1 MWSEY
6 HRDQSRILVNLAKLT
21 RDPGTKETLM
31 RVAAQHAEMAYR
43 ARTRG
48 QTRPEPDTAKQSGD
62 AGVETHSE
70 P

>member
-6 HRDQSRILVNLAKLT
+6 HRDQSRILVNLAKLA

-31 RVAAQHAEMAYR
+31 RVAARHAEMAYR
-43 ARTRG
+43 ARARLK
-48 QTRPEPDTAKQSGD
+48 PEPDTAGQPDD
-62 AGVETHSE
+62 AGVETHAE